1 MNMRLKSKRQH
12 LPLLLPLYIY
22 YLLFLVVPLIAL
34 FIISFWERTSW
45 NLIPAFT
52 LSNYLKIFSKPVY
65 YSLLFRSVLM
75 GFIIALVCVILSY
88 PLAYALTFRFTKRQD
103 VVLYLILI
111 SLFSSYL
118 VRIYAWKTILGKFG
132 LINQILTYLYIIKEP
147 LEFLLYS
154 RTAVI
159 VTLIFIFTPFTLLP
173 IYSSLQNVS
182 IDFIEAAKDLGA
194 NNFNTL
200 FRITIPLSMP
210 GIIAGFI
217 FTFLLST
224 GDYVTPQLVGGTSGM
239 MIGKVISDQFGIV
252 YDWPF
257 GSALA
262 YFMIFIMIFVVYTLI
277 MILKKCKFY
286 R

>member
-1 MNMRLKSKRQH
+1 MILNSKRKH
-12 LPLLLPLYIY
+12 LPLLLPLYVY
-22 YLLFLVVPLIAL
+22 YTLFLVVPLIAL
-34 FIISFWERTSW
+34 FVISFWERTSW

-52 LSNYLKIFSKPVY
+52 LSNYLKIFSKSIY
-65 YSLLFRSVLM
+65 YSLMLRSILM
-75 GFIIALVCVILSY
+75 GFIIAVVCVILSY

-132 LINQILTYLYIIKEP
+132 LINQIFSYLHIIKEP

-159 VTLIFIFTPFTLLP
+159 VTLVFIFTPFTLLP

-182 IDFIEAAKDLGA
+182 IEVIEAAKDLGA
-194 NNFNTL
+194 NNFKTL
-200 FRITIPLSMP
+200 LKITIPLSMP

-239 MIGKVISDQFGIV
+239 MIGKVIADQFGIV
-252 YDWPF
+252 YNWPF
-257 GSALA
+257 GSAIA
-262 YFMIFIMIFVVYTLI
+262 YFLIFVMIFVVLVFITTLN
-277 MILKKCKFY
+277 KCKLY
-286 R
+286 RQ

>member
-1 MNMRLKSKRQH
+1 VY
-12 LPLLLPLYIY
+12 YI
-22 YLLFLVVPLIAL
+22 LFLVVPLIAL
-34 FIISFWERTSW
+34 FVISFWERTSW

-52 LSNYLKIFSKPVY
+52 LSNYLKIFSKSIY
-65 YSLLFRSVLM
+65 YSLMLRSILM
-75 GFIIALVCVILSY
+75 GFIIAVVCVILSY

-132 LINQILTYLYIIKEP
+132 LINQILSYLHIIKEP

-154 RTAVI
+154 RIAVI
-159 VTLIFIFTPFTLLP
+159 VTLVFIFTPFTLLP

-182 IDFIEAAKDLGA
+182 KDVIEAAKDLGA
-194 NNFNTL
+194 NNLNTL
-200 FRITIPLSMP
+200 YKITIPLSMP

-239 MIGKVISDQFGIV
+239 MIGKVIADQFGIV

-257 GSALA
+257 GSAIA
-262 YFMIFIMIFVVYTLI
+262 YFLIFVMIFVVLVFIT
-277 MILKKCKFY
+277 ILNKCKLY
-286 R
+286 RQ